1 MELQETSKNEIT
13 TLPPAQRAAIALKS
27 EGAEKQLRELVAK
40 TSQITNVV
48 DMNGRDEAHSAGMSL
63 KNARVAITKTGK
75 AAREDATKFS
85 AAVIAEEKRLL
96 EISDAEEERVFKLRD
111 DFDAKVAAEK
121 AEVER
126 IEAERKAA
134 IRAKIDAITSLP
146 LQYASAN
153 STILHGALSDLAQV
167 RVDEFEF
174 IEFVVDAQTAL
185 DTTAHALLT
194 LRSAAQEREA
204 EEAARQ
210 LAAETARKQ
219 AEADRLEL
227 EKLRAQQAEDARIR
241 AEEAARIE
249 QERAAEREAAAK
261 AQADAD
267 RIAAKERAEAAATNA
282 ALEKQL
288 ADMRAALAA
297 AEEEKRQ
304 KAEAAAKL
312 DRDHEEALYMDAC
325 WKPRD
330 VLQVAIEAPQAIEQ
344 NEIVQ
349 VAPQRPRPSDLAILS
364 VISSGFDV
372 HPEVALDWL
381 MTIDTQKLLRELA
394 TF

>member
-27 EGAEKQLRELVAK
+27 EGAEKQLRELVEK

-63 KNARVAITKTGK
+63 KNARVAITKTAK
-75 AAREDATKFS
+75 TAREDATKFS
-85 AAVIAEEKRLL
+85 QAVISEEKRLL
-96 EISDAEEERVFKLRD
+96 AISDAEEERVFKLRD

-121 AEVER
+121 AEKER
-126 IEAERKAA
+126 IEADRKAG
-134 IRAKIDAITSLP
+134 IMAKMNDITSLP
-146 LQYASAN
+146 IKYASAN
-153 STILHGALSDLAQV
+153 STILHGVLSDLAQV
-167 RVDEFEF
+167 FITEETFAEFTVE
-174 IEFVVDAQTAL
+174 AQAAL

-210 LAAETARKQ
+210 LEAEAARKQ

-249 QERAAEREAAAK
+249 QERAAEREAVAK
-261 AQADAD
+261 AQYEAD
-267 RIAAKERAEAAATNA
+267 RIAAKERAEAAAANA

-288 ADMRAALAA
+288 ADMKAALAA
-297 AEEEKRQ
+297 AEEDKRQ
-304 KAEAAAKL
+304 KAEDAERLA
-312 DRDHEEALYMDAC
+312 RDHEEALHMNAC
-325 WKPRD
+325 WKPVDD
-330 VLQVAIEAPQAIEQ
+330 VSIAIE
-344 NEIVQ
+344 
-349 VAPQRPRPSDLAILS
+349 VAA
-364 VISSGFDV
+364 
-372 HPEVALDWL
+372 
-381 MTIDTQKLLRELA
+381 ELA
-394 TF
+394 VETGRPTDLEIADLIADHYSVTALEAAQWLAGIDHAALIGDLS

>member
-13 TLPPAQRAAIALKS
+13 TLPPAQRAAVVLKS
-27 EGAEKQLRELVAK
+27 EAAEKELRSLIERTAA
-40 TSQITNVV
+40 ITNVV
-48 DMNGRDEAHSAGMSL
+48 DKNGRSEAHGAAMAL
-63 KNARVAITKTGK
+63 KSARVDIEKAGK
-75 AAREDATKFS
+75 AAREDATAFS
-85 AAVIAEEKRLL
+85 KAVISEAARLVAIAEPEEDRLL
-96 EISDAEEERVFKLRD
+96 ALRD

-121 AEVER
+121 AEKDR

-134 IRAKIDAITSLP
+134 IRAKIDAMTSLP

-153 STILHGALSDLAQV
+153 STMLHGVLGDLAQV
-167 RVDEFEF
+167 FITEETFAEFTVE
-174 IEFVVDAQTAL
+174 AQTAL

-194 LRSAAQEREA
+194 LRSSAQEREA

-210 LAAETARKQ
+210 LAAEEARKQ

-267 RIAAKERAEAAATNA
+267 RIATKERAEAAAANA

-288 ADMRAALAA
+288 ADMKAALAA
-297 AEEEKRQ
+297 AGEEKRQ

-312 DRDHEEALYMDAC
+312 ERDHEEALHMDAC

-330 VLQVAIEAPQAIEQ
+330 VVSVTIEAKPKAIEQ
-344 NEIVQ
+344 NEIVTI
-349 VAPQRPRPSDLAILS
+349 APEVERPSDVDMARTIANFYCVPALEAARWMIEIDHAALIGDLS
-364 VISSGFDV
+364 
-372 HPEVALDWL
+372 
-381 MTIDTQKLLRELA
+381 
-394 TF
+394 